1 MKKYLKIPF
10 LFVVLSAAA
19 FNAVITMLA
28 KVIGEIFLGKHFNYM
43 PQATVALFILAI
55 VVGVMMLTSMNVAMF
70 YYNNLDI
77 IPCFHAFEMINKL
90 ICGQLLLNEIENYAV
105 KNLLGLLGSTALIII
120 GIKIQTS
127 KINHLVEPMHNE

>member
-1 MKKYLKIPF
+1 M
-10 LFVVLSAAA
+10 
-19 FNAVITMLA
+19 
-28 KVIGEIFLGKHFNYM
+28 
-43 PQATVALFILAI
+43 TVALIVLAI
-55 VVGVMMLTSMNVAMF
+55 IVGIMMLTSMNVAMF

-90 ICGQLLLNEIENYAV
+90 ICGQLLLNEIENYAA

-127 KINHLVEPMHNE
+127 KVNHLVEPMQNE

>member
-1 MKKYLKIPF
+1 
-10 LFVVLSAAA
+10 
-19 FNAVITMLA
+19 
-28 KVIGEIFLGKHFNYM
+28 
-43 PQATVALFILAI
+43 
-55 VVGVMMLTSMNVAMF
+55 MMLTSMNVAMF

-90 ICGQLLLNEIENYAV
+90 ICGQLLLNEIENYPA

-127 KINHLVEPMHNE
+127 KINHLVEPIQNE